1 MHQLCR
7 IALLLLLVFRRAQA
21 QADRPAQ
28 RTDPNEAESVCGFN
42 RMHYDQAMPFRQT
55 PLLALLF
62 LPCFSV
68 AQDRDLNHTIDNFKQ
83 QPKRLHLVP

>member
-28 RTDPNEAESVCGFN
+28 RTDPNSAAAHEQLLEKARKGGIEIYFEGDFIT
-42 RMHYDQAMPFRQT
+42 RRWGATGYPPFLTNWTQ
-55 PLLALLF
+55 
-62 LPCFSV
+62 
-68 AQDRDLNHTIDNFKQ
+68 NFFGWNAANFGCS
-83 QPKRLHLVP
+83 